1 MNFVG
6 TSLGLLKPLARA
18 LAVLV
23 FSVLAVSAQEV
34 AQPTYTIQVDGMACP
49 FCAYGVEKSLAKIS
63 GVEAIE
69 TDIDTGILTVTMAA
83 DVDPEILGGVV
94 ARLGTTVYDGSV
106 AGHLERIRHHL
117 LER

>member
-1 MNFVG
+1 MSF
-6 TSLGLLKPLARA
+6 LRAPLALLKPVIGA
-18 LAVLV
+18 LIVLV

-34 AQPTYTIQVDGMACP
+34 ARPTYTIQVDGMACP

-83 DVDPEILGGVV
+83 DATLHAMAATQAVEDAGFVLNDFREIHVV
-94 ARLGTTVYDGSV
+94 
-106 AGHLERIRHHL
+106 ERSL
-117 LER
+117 PTE

>member
-1 MNFVG
+1 MNFVR
-6 TSLGLLKPLARA
+6 TSFGFLKPLAGA

-23 FSVLAVSAQEV
+23 LSVVAVSAQEV
-34 AQPTYTIQVDGMACP
+34 ARPTYTIQVDGMACP

-83 DVDPEILGGVV
+83 DATLHAMAATQAVEDAGFALNDFQEIHVV
-94 ARLGTTVYDGSV
+94 GRPLPT
-106 AGHLERIRHHL
+106 E
-117 LER
+117 